1 MSHNQECFGFSISKL
16 NQYLNFINLTINFI
30 MVVSFSTSVQRT
42 EAEHEE
48 ETAQKDYE
56 RLMSDSQVFLDDI
69 P

>member
-1 MSHNQECFGFSISKL
+1 
-16 NQYLNFINLTINFI
+16 